1 MLSTGCSRVRLSGSV
16 PMLWLPTSLFTW
28 LVWMGVCTYTLSVAV
43 PTDGISVVSV
53 CVLLSAT
60 CLFCLGSSAM
70 LPGGYSSV
78 YFVFLATLILFN
90 ASQAFLL
97 PWIPSDA
104 DLLDPQYKYLMTRL
118 FQQEV
123 LVQTFSVVGAFIS
136 AFHSGALATAFAQR
150 KLPTIQQVRRTP
162 DADRRMRALSVWV
175 LAIFA
180 LSAPLGASQIYSS
193 LSIVMEK
200 GYFGLYDPKQQ
211 VYQSAFGVLATFALP
226 AAIYLAY
233 LRTGFLRYAGLSYV
247 LLHGGAMLVMGFR
260 AWGMLTLIAL
270 AWTVHKTVF
279 PISRRAV
286 FGGVLLLVLLLPL
299 IGATRNTA
307 LTELDMKKVSEAY
320 EEVGSPVFSLL
331 SETGGSAGTVAWT
344 ISLVPAE
351 REFGLGTSYL
361 TSLTAVVPN
370 LAGGTHVS
378 TEQSLSS
385 WLVWRIS
392 PENAALGGGIG
403 FSAIA
408 ELYYNFGF
416 IFGTLAALAAG
427 ALLGGASAYFERHR
441 QDPIVCAAA
450 AVLLS
455 FLPMYARSDSSM
467 LFRPLV
473 WFVLAPLY
481 ASWVLGFRSTERR
494 SDDTALSQQRLQ
506 W

>member
-1 MLSTGCSRVRLSGSV
+1 
-16 PMLWLPTSLFTW
+16 
-28 LVWMGVCTYTLSVAV
+28 
-43 PTDGISVVSV
+43 
-53 CVLLSAT
+53 
-60 CLFCLGSSAM
+60 
-70 LPGGYSSV
+70 V

-97 PWIPSDA
+97 PWVPADA

-118 FQQEV
+118 FQQDL

-150 KLPTIQQVRRTP
+150 KRPADQQVRRIP
-162 DADRRMRALSVWV
+162 DADRRMKALSVWV
-175 LAIFA
+175 LAMFA

-193 LSIVMEK
+193 MSIVMEK
-200 GYFGLYDPKQQ
+200 GYFGLYDPTQQ

-226 AAIYLAY
+226 AAIYLAF

-279 PISRRAV
+279 PISQRTV

-307 LTELDMKKVSEAY
+307 LTEIDMKKVSEAY

-344 ISLVPAE
+344 ITLVPAE
-351 REFGLGTSYL
+351 RDYGFGLSYL
-361 TSLTAVVPN
+361 NSATAVVPN
-370 LAGGTHVS
+370 LWGGTHAS
-378 TEQSLSS
+378 TEGSLSR
-385 WLVWRIS
+385 WLVWRVS
-392 PENAALGGGIG
+392 PENAALGGGVG

-416 IFGTLAALAAG
+416 PLGALAALLAG
-427 ALLGGASAYFERHR
+427 GVVGWASRFFELNRN
-441 QDPIVCAAA
+441 DPIVCAAA
-450 AVLLS
+450 AVILT
-455 FLPMYARSDSSM
+455 FLPMYARSDSSI

-473 WFVLAPLY
+473 WFVIAPLY
-481 ASWVLGFRSTERR
+481 ATRLLGFRQVAHNYSIGN
-494 SDDTALSQQRLQ
+494 
-506 W
+506 